1 MGAHSALKYVLTN
14 HTATTCSWSVTATT
28 KHQLTTLPLLE
39 EFTRLRS
46 VHKLYHRS
54 GMASPPPGEDV
65 FTHNLAIK
73 LSRALNLVN
82 PNDLL
87 ARRVIDIAKTNTVAG
102 FTTGTLLPF
111 CAWPFYSQRIPAA
124 KSFGKFKDS
133 FLAELHAEITSHIK
147 QEESGHVAQ
156 PVQGIIVHD
165 SEVLEPDPVRAGGL
179 VRTDAVCTTQL
190 LLANNDFNP
199 NTSISGIRFGSLLGH

>member
-14 HTATTCSWSVTATT
+14 HTASTCSWSVTATT

-39 EFTRLRS
+39 EFTQLQG

-87 ARRVIDIAKTNTVAG
+87 ARRVVDIAKTNTVAG
-102 FTTGTLLPF
+102 FTTGTLLP
-111 CAWPFYSQRIPAA
+111 
-124 KSFGKFKDS
+124 
-133 FLAELHAEITSHIK
+133 
-147 QEESGHVAQ
+147 
-156 PVQGIIVHD
+156 
-165 SEVLEPDPVRAGGL
+165 
-179 VRTDAVCTTQL
+179 
-190 LLANNDFNP
+190 
-199 NTSISGIRFGSLLGH
+199 SLLGPFTHNACQRPNLLASLRILFLLSYTPRLPRISSRKNRVTLLNRCKALLYMTVKYWSQIQFGLVA